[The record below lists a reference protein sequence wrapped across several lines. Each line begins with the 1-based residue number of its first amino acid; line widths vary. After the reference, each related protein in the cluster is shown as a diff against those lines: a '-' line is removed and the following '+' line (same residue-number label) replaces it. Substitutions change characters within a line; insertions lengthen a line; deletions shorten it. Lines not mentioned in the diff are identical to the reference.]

1 MVGTTSE
8 ELTKNSLEHLILIQ
22 DKTSEMLSG
31 VTLSTFNIFSRGVFK
46 ADECKDNFSDRY
58 LAS

>member
-8 ELTKNSLEHLILIQ
+8 ELSKNSVEHLILIQ

-31 VTLSTFNIFSRGVFK
+31 VTLSTFNIFSRGAFK
-46 ADECKDNFSDRY
+46 ADECKDNFSDR
-58 LAS
+58 